1 MVSIIK
7 TIELK
12 QRVQGSDET
21 VEQYVSVL
29 QKLFTRVRRYNKA
42 QKTQKFISG
51 LTQDL
56 YIMVQLMHDGTFQNI
71 IIRTKRCEMTL
82 MTRKNKNKSKMKLK
96 KNNRSGNNNNPTG
109 GNTKSP
115 IVYYA
120 SGHIIGTSLEG
131 KNVKPNKNP
140 SSAMCVNFEEN
151 KNGNDNKIRENEAY
165 PAERSKQ
172 ST

>member
-82 MTRKNKNKSKMKLK
+82 MTRKNKNFAQSTQPLNANSA
-96 KNNRSGNNNNPTG
+96 NNLNSNNNNLIVLLIQQLLTQKGANGTTG
-109 GNTKSP
+109 G
-115 IVYYA
+115 
-120 SGHIIGTSLEG
+120 SL
-131 KNVKPNKNP
+131 NY
-140 SSAMCVNFEEN
+140 AMCVNFEEN